1 MAEIK
6 HIIDRRQYKLY
17 FVWDGT
23 KRYRYNMRL
32 LAIGRHPPYTVLV
45 FDRAGYKMDFTYKY
59 YKMWREE
66 PENMQRVVDYLMI
79 PLNPSNR
86 HLLEA
91 VFVKVV

>member
-6 HIIDRRQYKLY
+6 HIIDRKQYKLS

-32 LAIGRHPPYTVLV
+32 LAIGRYPPYTVYV
-45 FDRAGYKMDFTYKY
+45 YDRVGYKWDFTYKY

-66 PENMQRVVDYLMI
+66 PENMRRVITV
-79 PLNPSNR
+79 PLNPSNK

-91 VFVKVV
+91 VFVKVI